1 MLSIISQYDK
11 LTKIIYFENKVDKS
25 IFILH
30 STILAI
36 VLQNTHLIPTRFSD
50 SDFVSENLIAL
61 HSFIP
66 PRNND
71 YTYWVLRY

>member
-1 MLSIISQYDK
+1 MIK
-11 LTKIIYFENKVDKS
+11 LTKSIYFENKVDKS
-25 IFILH
+25 SFILH
-30 STILAI
+30 STFFAI

-61 HSFIP
+61 YSFIP
-66 PRNND
+66 SRNND